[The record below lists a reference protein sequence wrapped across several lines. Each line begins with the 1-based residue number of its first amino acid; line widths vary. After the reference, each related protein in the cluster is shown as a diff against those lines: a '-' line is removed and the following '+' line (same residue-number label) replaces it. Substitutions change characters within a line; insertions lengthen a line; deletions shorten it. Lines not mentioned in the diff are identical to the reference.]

1 MHLRIGKSH
10 GHFGAMLLE
19 RPQSLSP
26 CRVDPRRTGR
36 TRQKTGRERELT
48 ASPHPYPAVRRLP
61 ESPGVGQLDED
72 GPVPMAGGA
81 PCTVRVLDRE
91 THGSLGVFEH
101 VMAPG
106 TSGPGPHIHRGLE
119 EIFYIVEGQVEL
131 LLGGGRLRALAGTIG
146 RVPTGTVH
154 GFSNPG
160 PGRSVLLVAFYPAEA
175 PEAYSKGD
183 DEAAGSGDQSFPEK
197 AI

>member
-1 MHLRIGKSH
+1 MYLRTGKSR
-10 GHFGAMLLE
+10 GRFGAMLLE
-19 RPQSLSP
+19 RPQRLSP
-26 CRVDPRRTGR
+26 CRVDPRKTGR
-36 TRQKTGRERELT
+36 TRDNTGRKQELT
-48 ASPHPYPAVRRLP
+48 VSPHPDPAVRRLP
-61 ESPGVGQLDED
+61 ESPEVGQLDED
-72 GPVPMAGGA
+72 GLVPMAGGA
-81 PCTVRVLDRE
+81 PCTVRALDRE

-131 LLGGGRLRALAGTIG
+131 LLGGGRLRALTGTIG

-183 DEAAGSGDQSFPEK
+183 DGATGSGEQSFPEE